1 MSPLSDENP
10 VPSLKNRKTIS
21 FAVISLL
28 LLLSGCTCIY
38 GQDLYFSQF
47 HEAPMVRNPAL
58 AGLFNGDIGIVRKD
72 PLNRLRV
79 WFEAESGA
87 LRSVLPAYLNACE
100 TVFAMTIHKS
110 QGSEFNNVMVVLPE
124 GSNHPL
130 LTRELLYTGITR
142 ARKKAIIS
150 GKADTLEHAVATA
163 VQRISGI
170 DQRIQSFTF

>member
-1 MSPLSDENP
+1 M
-10 VPSLKNRKTIS
+10 NRKIEQLLQDNRLIAPGS
-21 FAVISLL
+21 QAFYEHRPVII
-28 LLLSGCTCIY
+28 T
-38 GQDLYFSQF
+38 
-47 HEAPMVRNPAL
+47 RNNYEL
-58 AGLFNGDIGIVRKD
+58 GLFNGDIGIVRKD

-79 WFEAESGA
+79 WFEAENGV

-110 QGSEFNNVMVVLPE
+110 QGSEFNQVMVVLPE
-124 GSNHPL
+124 GTNHPL

-150 GKADTLEHAVATA
+150 GKLDTLEHTVASA

-170 DQRIQSFTF
+170 DQRLSSLTF